1 MTSRPRGVPRY
12 GAKTIYP
19 KKGGTMIVNKTFET
33 AIIGSGVVGSGL
45 LFTLA
50 RYTDIRD
57 IVLFEKYDEPS
68 RNDRDRQ
75 RRPSALR
82 LPGQTL

>member
-1 MTSRPRGVPRY
+1 
-12 GAKTIYP
+12 
-19 KKGGTMIVNKTFET
+19 MIVNKTFEIT
-33 AIIGSGVVGSGL
+33 IIGSGAVGSGL

-57 IVLFEKYDEPS
+57 IALFEKYDEPS

-75 RRPSALR
+75 RRPEGL
-82 LPGQTL
+82 